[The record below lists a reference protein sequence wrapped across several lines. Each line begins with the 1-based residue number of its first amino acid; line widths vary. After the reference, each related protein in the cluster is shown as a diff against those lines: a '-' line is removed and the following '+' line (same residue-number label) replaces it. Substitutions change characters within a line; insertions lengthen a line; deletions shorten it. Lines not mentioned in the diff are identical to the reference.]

1 MAFTSP
7 VTATEPT
14 DFGGPPHEANYLFS
28 LTLTG
33 ESRDEKG
40 SELPLEDAPARNLGH
55 AAIEAN
61 TNPTTATAKPA
72 KPITIHPLMPS
83 CQGSLRRSLAAAVS
97 STSVPAMVS
106 GAVTTDFFRSGHK
119 AHKLQEAYAA
129 ARSAWF
135 DKRRRRH
142 SA

>member
-33 ESRDEKG
+33 DSRHEKG

-55 AAIEAN
+55 AATEAN

-83 CQGSLRRSLAAAVS
+83 CQGSPRRSLAAAVS
-97 STSVPAMVS
+97 STSVPATITHI
-106 GAVTTDFFRSGHK
+106 APTTNK
-119 AHKLQEAYAA
+119 PTPVKY
-129 ARSAWF
+129 
-135 DKRRRRH
+135 H
-142 SA
+142 SQDISLVLLSRKQIERPESR